1 MIKRVT
7 IILLTLFVISSC
19 VSPKVYKEL
28 EDKYASLKK
37 ENRNLQTEFE
47 DLKKAHNKLNN
58 EYDDLIQSYEAA
70 KSEAAQLTSELEAL
84 ASGQAGILATLLV
97 SNRML
102 NLKRLNACPAS
113 CSSKKERF
121 MSPPWSA
128 SRCSS
133 LWRHSANWRPLFR

>member
-7 IILLTLFVISSC
+7 IFLLTLFVISSC

-47 DLKKAHNKLNN
+47 DLKNAHNILNN
-58 EYDDLIQSYEAA
+58 EYDDLTQSYEAA

-84 ASGQAGILATLLV
+84 EF
-97 SNRML
+97 L
-102 NLKRLNACPAS
+102 NNMVKPEYNQWEG
-113 CSSKKERF
+113 KEDYEQRF
-121 MSPPWSA
+121 LSFIEGKYA
-128 SRCSS
+128 D
-133 LWRHSANWRPLFR
+133 FI